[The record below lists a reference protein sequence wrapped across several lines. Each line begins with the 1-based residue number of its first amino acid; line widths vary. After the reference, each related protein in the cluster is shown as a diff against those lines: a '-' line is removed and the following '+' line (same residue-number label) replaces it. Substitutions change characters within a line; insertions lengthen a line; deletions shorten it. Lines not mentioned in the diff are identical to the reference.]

1 MVFDIFFKTKECKL
15 RSTKFNFRKKKSDF
29 SLKAK
34 NLSNKNLRINYLANK
49 ILFSEYQYL
58 IVNLFI
64 IAIIKIIKS
73 NVQLVLINDSFIT
86 FKIKQKSTV
95 KLFNTD
101 NKKNDCQNLTLPNI
115 IEFNG
120 INYTNI
126 DFNYQIKSNSDNEQE
141 VKLIW
146 GKNNEPKSTNC
157 LFQLCSNI
165 IDIDFSN
172 FNTSQVKSMHRMFF
186 QCSSLIS
193 LNLSNFD
200 TSKVTHM
207 HTVFAYCSSLKY
219 LNLSNFDTS
228 QVVSMESLFYNCSSL
243 VSLDISSFNT
253 SKVGNMANMFRN
265 CTSLTIV
272 DLSNFD
278 TSNVRTITHMFNTCK
293 SLISLNL
300 SNFDTRHVENMDWM
314 FSGCRNLTILDI
326 SNFNTSNVK
335 EFDGM
340 FNYCESLISLNLSK
354 FETSKAINMYKM
366 FNDCRSLKFLDI
378 SNFNTTNVTL
388 MYNMF
393 CNCQKLESLNLSHF
407 NTINVVN
414 MSYLFSGCSSLSN
427 LDISNF
433 NTMNVE
439 KMDYMFNNC
448 NNLTSLNLF
457 HFDTSKVTNMQRMFF
472 NCSSLIFLNISNF
485 DTSKVIIMNS
495 MFYNCHSLKSL
506 DLTNFNTSNVNHM
519 GSLFKNCYSINSL
532 NLKNFDTSKVK
543 YMDNM
548 FANCIN
554 LTSLNLSNFIID
566 KAINI
571 EKMFINCSNLIY
583 INLKLAKINNKVGTT
598 YIFRYMNKDL
608 IICSE
613 SEKWSNLLSN
623 EHLTINCINMKN
635 NKSSIKCY
643 KKLMSDENNNN
654 NNICDFCGLNYLK
667 EFNYKLNVINC
678 YKQCSYYHY
687 FDINSNE
694 MFCLDN
700 CSGIYNKLIK
710 EKKECIEDCKKD
722 DVYNYELKKE
732 YNIICVNKSIFATEQ
747 KNQIMSEI
755 NKTKLENGNDE
766 EIKEDNIIIAL
777 TTTSNQKNNENI
789 NKTTIN
795 LGECEYKLK
804 WYYNIS
810 INDSLYII
818 KIDLKEEG
826 MKIPKIEYEVYYSF
840 NSSNNLTKLNL
851 SICKNNK
858 IAVSIPVIINDN
870 LDKYNISSSY
880 YNDICIIATS
890 KNGTDITLSDRENE
904 FIDNNMTLCEENC
917 KLIEYNYINKKAKCS
932 CDIKIKSSNVDE
944 IKFGKDLLKKS
955 FIDINNMINVKIM
968 KCYKNVFKKN
978 NLKDNLGFFI
988 NLGIVILFI
997 ICSFIFIFKS
1007 FGQLYLDIKEI
1018 ILAKRNTKFKKN
1030 INNTTRIKKKKK
1042 YKKNKKIKKSK
1053 KKSIS
1058 NNEDKINSNNI
1069 LTDSSKKKIEF
1080 KNLTNDL
1087 MLSNDIKNKNI
1098 LEYKDY
1104 ELNSLDFEK
1113 ALIYDKRNFLQYYI
1127 SSIKINNL
1135 LLFSFIP
1142 IKDYNV
1148 MIIKIFLFFF
1158 FFTLNLTVNA
1168 IFFNDDTMHKI
1179 YIDGGKYNLI
1189 YQIPQILYSSIISG
1203 IFNTL
1208 IKYLSL
1214 SQDNIMDFK
1223 HTSGI
1228 NLNEKGKKLLITLKI
1243 KFIIFFIVTTLFLM
1257 FFWFYISCFCGIYKN
1272 TQFHLMKDSILGFIL
1287 SLFDPFWQCLFL
1299 GIVRIYSLK
1308 NKKEYLYKFYL
1319 FFENLS

>member
-49 ILFSEYQYL
+49 VLFSEYQYL

-101 NKKNDCQNLTLPNI
+101 NKKNDCQNLTLPNT

-407 NTINVVN
+407 NIINVVN

-457 HFDTSKVTNMQRMFF
+457 HFDTSKVTNMERMFF

-495 MFYNCHSLKSL
+495 MFYNSHSLKSL

-554 LTSLNLSNFIID
+554 LTSLNLSNFKID

-571 EKMFINCSNLIY
+571 EKMFINCSNLFY

-598 YIFRYMNKDL
+598 HIFRYMNKDL

-700 CSGIYNKLIK
+700 CSGIYNKLIQ
-710 EKKECIEDCKKD
+710 EKNECIDDCKRDYIYK
-722 DVYNYELKKE
+722 YEFKKG

-789 NKTTIN
+789 NKTSIN

-826 MKIPKIEYEVYYSF
+826 MKIPKIEYEVYYPF

-851 SICKNNK
+851 SICKNIK
-858 IAVSIPVIINDN
+858 IKLSIPVTINES
-870 LDKYNISSSY
+870 LDKYNISSNY
-880 YNDICIIATS
+880 YNDICTTTTS
-890 KNGTDITLSDRENE
+890 QKGTDITLSDRKNE
-904 FIDNNMTLCEENC
+904 FINNNMTLCEENC
-917 KLIEYNYINKKAKCS
+917 ELIDYNYTTKKAKCS
-932 CDIKIKSSNVDE
+932 CDIKINIPNIDK
-944 IKFGKDLLKKS
+944 IKFDKDLLRIS
-955 FIDINNMINVKIM
+955 FIDINNMMNFKII
-968 KCYKNVFKKN
+968 KCYKNVFTKN
-978 NLKDNLGFFI
+978 KLKSNLGFLI
-988 NLGIVILFI
+988 NFIVILLFI
-997 ICSFIFIFKS
+997 ITLIIFLVKS
-1007 FGQLYLDIKEI
+1007 WGQLYIDIKEL
-1018 ILAKRNTKFKKN
+1018 ILAKRNIEFN
-1030 INNTTRIKKKKK
+1030 NNLNNRSINKIIKRKK
-1042 YKKNKKIKKSK
+1042 YNKKNKMKKIRT
-1053 KKSIS
+1053 
-1058 NNEDKINSNNI
+1058 KINSNKYNNTNSNNI
-1069 LTDSSKKKIEF
+1069 ITESYEKKNQFNNKTKDLMINNDINKKK
-1080 KNLTNDL
+1080 
-1087 MLSNDIKNKNI
+1087 I
-1098 LEYKDY
+1098 LEYKEY
-1104 ELNSLDFEK
+1104 ELNSMDFEK
-1113 ALIYDKRNFLQYYI
+1113 ALKEDKRNLLQYYI
-1127 SSIKINNL
+1127 SSIKVNNL
-1135 LLFSFIP
+1135 LIFSFLP
-1142 IKDYNV
+1142 IKDYNS
-1148 MIIKIFLFFF
+1148 MIIKNYLFFF
-1158 FFTLNLTVNA
+1158 FFTLNLTINA
-1168 IFFNDDTMHKI
+1168 LFFNDDTMHKI
-1179 YIDGGKYNLI
+1179 YLDEGNYNLL
-1189 YQIPQILYSSIISG
+1189 YQIPQILYSSIISW
-1203 IFNTL
+1203 IISPL

-1214 SQDNIMDFK
+1214 SQDNIMDLK
-1223 HTSGI
+1223 HSLVNI
-1228 NLNEKGKKLLITLKI
+1228 LDIKYKKFLLNFTGGLKI
-1243 KFIIFFIVTTLFLM
+1243 ELYNLTPCEHLFRKTDNACKWFSKVVGLIPTSEEIF
-1257 FFWFYISCFCGIYKN
+1257 S
-1272 TQFHLMKDSILGFIL
+1272 L
-1287 SLFDPFWQCLFL
+1287 SE
-1299 GIVRIYSLK
+1299 IYSA
-1308 NKKEYLYKFYL
+1308 
-1319 FFENLS
+1319 